1 MRALTLK
8 NNDLK
13 DIGCKYL
20 EWYFLKNLFLAKY
33 LERFDFK
40 SSEHLSGYKF
50 LLFESNA
57 FMLIISN
64 TAKIQHRFF

>member
-13 DIGCKYL
+13 DIGC
-20 EWYFLKNLFLAKY
+20 KY

-57 FMLIISN
+57 FMLIVSN